1 MEMVPSLCFT
11 MIHTSCT
18 YPCIAMMMGA
28 SSLELVPPLRFVEI
42 VYYTVM
48 ILFISS
54 LLLVFYVCINKCWGC
69 SKCIYDAM

>member
-11 MIHTSCT
+11 MTHTSCT

-42 VYYTVM
+42 VNYTVM
-48 ILFISS
+48 I
-54 LLLVFYVCINKCWGC
+54 FYIL
-69 SKCIYDAM
+69 S